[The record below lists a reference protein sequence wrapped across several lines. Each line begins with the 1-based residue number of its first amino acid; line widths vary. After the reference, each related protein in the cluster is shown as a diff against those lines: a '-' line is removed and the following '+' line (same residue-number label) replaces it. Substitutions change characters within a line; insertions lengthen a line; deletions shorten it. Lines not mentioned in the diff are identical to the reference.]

1 MLPVVLSSCEDHC
14 VCVFVSKQIIK
25 VNVTCVYAVVLS
37 GGYSLMM
44 HYMTIST
51 YGNRPNIPT
60 GYTDI

>member
-1 MLPVVLSSCEDHC
+1 MKII